1 MNDTPIKI
9 FVGFVSG
16 MAFIILLYTCN
27 QAGYVNA
34 NNEFY
39 EDCLKLNAHMYF
51 DKKIT
56 CSIE

>member
-1 MNDTPIKI
+1 MNDTSIKI
-9 FVGFVSG
+9 FISALMG
-16 MAFIILLYTCN
+16 MAFITILYLCN
-27 QAGYVNA
+27 QVGYIKA

-39 EDCLKLNAHMYF
+39 QSCLKLNAHMHF

>member
-1 MNDTPIKI
+1 MNDTSIKI
-9 FVGFVSG
+9 FISALMG
-16 MAFIILLYTCN
+16 MAFITILHLCN
-27 QAGYVNA
+27 QVGYIKA

-39 EDCLKLNAHMYF
+39 QSCLKLSAYVYQ